1 MFCID
6 RSPDGNPNHIHDRQP
21 SGHGVLVP
29 AEPGPDS
36 GEQALQR
43 LIGGTT
49 SQDEVASLVEAVIL
63 SRKANDEIGNLQRND
78 AQATIDVLDKVP
90 SHLSICEK
98 LVDFDD
104 VHLDRRWRTP
114 N

>member
-6 RSPDGNPNHIHDRQP
+6 RSPDSNPNHIHDRQP
-21 SGHGVLVP
+21 SGSSVQVP

-43 LIGGTT
+43 LISGAT
-49 SQDEVASLVEAVIL
+49 SQDEVASLVEAVLL
-63 SRKANDEIGNLQRND
+63 SGKAIDEIGNLQRND
-78 AQATIDVLDKVP
+78 AQAIIDILDKVP
-90 SHLSICEK
+90 SHLSICEE
-98 LVDFDD
+98 LVDFDY
-104 VHLDRRWRTP
+104 VHLDRRAP